1 MSLNH
6 QSPNVPLLYRMG
18 VFRNTATCLFI
29 RGAHL
34 NVTTTATHQ
43 TTSYLGCTVLG
54 KATGTLDMLHA
65 ETALVSTINSDIFT
79 IG

>member
-1 MSLNH
+1 
-6 QSPNVPLLYRMG
+6 MG
-18 VFRNTATCLFI
+18 VFRNTATGLFI

-43 TTSYLGCTVLG
+43 TSSYLSCTVLE

-65 ETALVSTINSDIFT
+65 ETAWVSTINSDIYAK
-79 IG
+79 